1 MKYRRTGH
9 LFQDRYKSEPVE
21 ADSYFLTVVRYI
33 HQNPVKAGMCANI
46 SEYAFSSY
54 HEYENDVNQKLVN
67 VDYALSLVS
76 RTQLLEFFEET
87 NNDICLEISDTI
99 RLNDE
104 EAKEIIK
111 SVSNCAHSTQVQ
123 NLDINQRNNVIK
135 ILKENGLSIRQISR
149 LTGISFNIVRKY

>member
-1 MKYRRTGH
+1 M
-9 LFQDRYKSEPVE
+9 E

-76 RTQLLEFFEET
+76 RTQLL
-87 NNDICLEISDTI
+87 
-99 RLNDE
+99 
-104 EAKEIIK
+104 
-111 SVSNCAHSTQVQ
+111 
-123 NLDINQRNNVIK
+123 
-135 ILKENGLSIRQISR
+135 
-149 LTGISFNIVRKY
+149 SFLRKLIMIYV